1 MLKIVVPLIIGLLMI
16 IGGCYT
22 IVAAKR
28 YFKNVKLKEQIM
40 FLVHWLSI
48 MALHW
53 FHDDPCWNICTLS
66 NVQLKLSCRKNKDIK
81 ITV

>member
-1 MLKIVVPLIIGLLMI
+1 
-16 IGGCYT
+16 
-22 IVAAKR
+22 
-28 YFKNVKLKEQIM
+28 M

-66 NVQLKLSCRKNKDIK
+66 NVQLKLSCRKIK
-81 ITV
+81 ILKELFDPLGRTVIFAFRIKMQKTLRK

>member
-28 YFKNVKLKEQIM
+28 YFKNVKTEGTDNVFSPLAIYYVFAIGFMMILVGISVLCVM
-40 FLVHWLSI
+40 FS
-48 MALHW
+48 
-53 FHDDPCWNICTLS
+53 
-66 NVQLKLSCRKNKDIK
+66 
-81 ITV
+81 

>member
-1 MLKIVVPLIIGLLMI
+1 
-16 IGGCYT
+16 
-22 IVAAKR
+22 
-28 YFKNVKLKEQIM
+28 M

-53 FHDDPCWNICTLS
+53 FYDDPCWNICTLR

>member
-28 YFKNVKLKEQIM
+28 YFKNVKTERTNN
-40 FLVHWLSI
+40 VY
-48 MALHW
+48 
-53 FHDDPCWNICTLS
+53 NTLA
-66 NVQLKLSCRKNKDIK
+66 I
-81 ITV
+81 

>member
-28 YFKNVKLKEQIM
+28 YFKNVKTEGTDNVFSPLAIYYGLA
-40 FLVHWLSI
+40 LVL
-48 MALHW
+48 
-53 FHDDPCWNICTLS
+53 
-66 NVQLKLSCRKNKDIK
+66 
-81 ITV
+81 